1 LAPVSAAF
9 PFCRPIF
16 WHLYLPRIRF
26 FFRSFGYIHFL
37 ICRQFL
43 CHFAFGQNGLSRA
56 GGLVWMFYGRNHS
69 SRLSTPTGGHT
80 GTVPPASLRP
90 AAVTALLSA

>member
-1 LAPVSAAF
+1 MPSVF
-9 PFCRPIF
+9 MPFRF
-16 WHLYLPRIRF
+16 WPEWAEPGW
-26 FFRSFGYIHFL
+26 S
-37 ICRQFL
+37 
-43 CHFAFGQNGLSRA
+43 